1 MAQRNLLLLSN
12 STLHPTGYLEYA
24 KETIIKF
31 LKEKKVE
38 KVNSKSQ
45 PSLVQVIT
53 QRLYGRRFL
62 LFWFSNFTLIQVLF
76 IPFALTD
83 QDEYARIA
91 RAPFE
96 QWGFQLVSIH
106 EAMQSEDPVMTVNK
120 AQAIFI
126 GGGNT
131 FRLLKKL
138 YDNNLVE
145 PIRKRVLGR

>member
-1 MAQRNLLLLSN
+1 M
-12 STLHPTGYLEYA
+12 
-24 KETIIKF
+24 
-31 LKEKKVE
+31 
-38 KVNSKSQ
+38 
-45 PSLVQVIT
+45 
-53 QRLYGRRFL
+53 
-62 LFWFSNFTLIQVLF
+62 IQVLF
-76 IPFALTD
+76 VPFALTD

-96 QWGFQLVSIH
+96 QWGFKLESIH
-106 EAMQSEDPVMTVNK
+106 EAMQKEDPVVTVGK

-145 PIRKRVLGR
+145 TIRKRVLGR